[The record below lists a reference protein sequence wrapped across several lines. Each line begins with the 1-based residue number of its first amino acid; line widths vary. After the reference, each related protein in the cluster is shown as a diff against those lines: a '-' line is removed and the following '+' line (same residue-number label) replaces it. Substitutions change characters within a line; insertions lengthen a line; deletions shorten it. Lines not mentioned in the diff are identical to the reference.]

1 MELGRLIYAYRTKRN
16 LSQGD
21 LADALGV
28 SRQSVSK
35 WETSNAT
42 PDLDKL
48 VKLSELFGITLDEL
62 VGRQNAGTPSSTEPP
77 PCAKSPARIT
87 VQQII
92 GVVLLCTGFA
102 FLVFSLSGTHG
113 AVVVTQLVLSVSC
126 ILCGA
131 ICLKFQKH
139 AGFLCA
145 LLLYLFTWIP
155 VGVLSPNYIRLDIAR
170 ILQLSQILWG
180 VLLGLHGH
188 RLCKIR
194 RNAAHT
200 LQGISVSVSADGNCP
215 DFFSH
220 SAVPGAPSRSGSS
233 LFIIHHSCFHIHSY
247 LTALTALT
255 ALFIFPQP
263 GAVGRLKFE
272 E

>member
-1 MELGRLIYAYRTKRN
+1 MELGRRIYAYRTKRN

-62 VGRQNAGTPSSTEPP
+62 VGRQNAGTPSSSEPP

-92 GVVLLCTGFA
+92 GVVLLCTGLA
-102 FLVFSLSGTHG
+102 FLIFSLSGTHG
-113 AVVVTQLVLSVSC
+113 AVAVTQLALSISW

-131 ICLKFQKH
+131 ICLNSKNTRDFSVH
-139 AGFLCA
+139 CYCTCSRG
-145 LLLYLFTWIP
+145 
-155 VGVLSPNYIRLDIAR
+155 SPLVSCPQTI
-170 ILQLSQILWG
+170 SGW
-180 VLLGLHGH
+180 
-188 RLCKIR
+188 
-194 RNAAHT
+194 T
-200 LQGISVSVSADGNCP
+200 LP
-215 DFFSH
+215 EFFSFLRSFGAFCWGCTDTG
-220 SAVPGAPSRSGSS
+220 SAKKEKCCTHASRN
-233 LFIIHHSCFHIHSY
+233 ICFC
-247 LTALTALT
+247 
-255 ALFIFPQP
+255 Q
-263 GAVGRLKFE
+263 R
-272 E
+272 

>member
-1 MELGRLIYAYRTKRN
+1 MELGRRIYAYRTKRN

-35 WETSNAT
+35 WETGNAT

-62 VGRQNAGTPSSTEPP
+62 VGRQNAGTPSSSEPP

-92 GVVLLCTGFA
+92 GVVLLCTGLA
-102 FLVFSLSGTHG
+102 FLIFSLSGTHG
-113 AVVVTQLVLSVSC
+113 AVAVTQLVLSVSW

-188 RLCKIR
+188 RLCKKGEML
-194 RNAAHT
+194 HT
-200 LQGISVSVSADGNCP
+200 RFREYLFLSALTVTVLISFLILLFPELRPA
-215 DFFSH
+215 
-220 SAVPGAPSRSGSS
+220 PGLHCS
-233 LFIIHHSCFHIHSY
+233 LFTIHASTFI
-247 LTALTALT
+247 LT
-255 ALFIFPQP
+255 
-263 GAVGRLKFE
+263 
-272 E
+272 